1 MKYLLRNFYFPV
13 QEKYQKKL
21 LHKTVFVKIFKFIK
35 KKTRGYICI
44 KWYVKKVYKF
54 LNF

>member
-1 MKYLLRNFYFPV
+1 MKYLLRNFYVPV

-35 KKTRGYICI
+35 KKHVVIFVLNDTL
-44 KWYVKKVYKF
+44 KKG
-54 LNF
+54 L